1 MHACLEIQTL
11 TELSPIWQWVYMR
24 TLTQRS
30 FSPSFPVIGNT
41 LGAPRLLTHSGY
53 GKSWAVDLGNG
64 SLRVYVSTCLRVYVS
79 TYVSICGSRSFMILL
94 WNLLVSPRRLW
105 VSSLFELS
113 TGTQMLCRP
122 DKHRAKTQHRQRA
135 LSILTTAKQGAGNDS
150 LTSDMA
156 TWHCLRNRDSQW
168 IAMNKSMNCYELV
181 WITVYSISLVWNRMN
196 SS

>member
-64 SLRVYVSTCLRVYVS
+64 SLRVYVSTCLCVYVRVYLWLQIFHDS
-79 TYVSICGSRSFMILL
+79 TVKFASFSATSLSLKSL
-94 WNLLVSPRRLW
+94 WTFNRYSNVMQTRQAPCKNSAPATCTFNTHH
-105 VSSLFELS
+105 SQ
-113 TGTQMLCRP
+113 TGR
-122 DKHRAKTQHRQRA
+122 RQRFFD
-135 LSILTTAKQGAGNDS
+135 LRHG
-150 LTSDMA
+150 DMA
-156 TWHCLRNRDSQW
+156 LPSKSRF
-168 IAMNKSMNCYELV
+168 SMNCYEQKYELL
-181 WITVYSISLVWNRMN
+181 WIGMNYSI
-196 SS
+196 

>member
-1 MHACLEIQTL
+1 MHACFEIQTL

-79 TYVSICGSRSFMILL
+79 TCLRVYVSTYVSICGSRSFMILHL
-94 WNLLVSPRRLW
+94 WNLLVSPRPLW

-135 LSILTTAKQGAGNDS
+135 RQPKLTAAMGRRQRFFDLRHG
-150 LTSDMA
+150 DMA
-156 TWHCLRNRDSQW
+156 LPSKSRF
-168 IAMNKSMNCYELV
+168 SMNCYEQKYELL
-181 WITVYSISLVWNRMN
+181 WIGMN
-196 SS
+196 